1 MNQDHA
7 SAPQA
12 AETMLNTQAT
22 PARPIAYDQ
31 AIAFNVCDWFG
42 NGESLEA
49 ILAGQGMPDEDAFFA
64 GRGDLPYVAA
74 RTSRTRARS
83 SGLHK
88 LCEPKAKLTTK
99 IGFWQN
105 EPNLRDPIGELGQ

>member
-31 AIAFNVCDWFG
+31 AIAFNICDRF
-42 NGESLEA
+42 ETICL
-49 ILAGQGMPDEDAFFA
+49 
-64 GRGDLPYVAA
+64 R
-74 RTSRTRARS
+74 SR
-83 SGLHK
+83 LHK
-88 LCEPKAKLTTK
+88 LHPRS
-99 IGFWQN
+99 
-105 EPNLRDPIGELGQ
+105 LRRFTQALRA